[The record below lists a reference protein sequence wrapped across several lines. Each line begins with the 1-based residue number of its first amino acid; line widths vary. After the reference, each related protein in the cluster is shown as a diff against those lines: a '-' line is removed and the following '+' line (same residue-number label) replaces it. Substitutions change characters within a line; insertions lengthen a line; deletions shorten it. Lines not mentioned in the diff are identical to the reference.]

1 MDRQGVFVLI
11 AAVSVANGI
20 MSPFIAIAFALSP
33 IWMPE
38 LLPHT
43 PGVLAYLSSLIV
55 ATATLLLS
63 GVPAALFERLA
74 GSDPDDNLP
83 MYVWLGAA
91 LTLSIPALERL
102 TG

>member
-1 MDRQGVFVLI
+1 MTISCRRRRASRRSARGARFVLV

-20 MSPFIAIAFALSP
+20 LSPFIAIVFNLSP

-43 PGVLAYLSSLIV
+43 PGILFYLSSLIL
-55 ATATLLLS
+55 ATATLLAS

-74 GSDPDDNLP
+74 EIGRAH
-83 MYVWLGAA
+83 V
-91 LTLSIPALERL
+91 
-102 TG
+102 